1 MGAATAGP
9 PARHQAMGMRRRRK
23 TSERGWQSL
32 SPDIFGTEV
41 RATDKRCC
49 LLRAC
54 CRRRDAAADGEAD
67 LLDEKKSAE
76 VRVDTEQQ
84 QQRAADLNQHQH
96 AADGAQP
103 APACCCRHA
112 QEALHASMYALVKEK
127 SADPWQMTAIKV
139 RCSMQ
144 AACGTPPGMSPHGLC
159 VRFTADCDGGA
170 GASPYPL

>member
-1 MGAATAGP
+1 
-9 PARHQAMGMRRRRK
+9 MGMRRRRK

-84 QQRAADLNQHQH
+84 QQQRTRAAETALNQHQH
-96 AADGAQP
+96 AAA
-103 APACCCRHA
+103 AMHRR
-112 QEALHASMYALVKEK
+112 
-127 SADPWQMTAIKV
+127 
-139 RCSMQ
+139 RCMHP
-144 AACGTPPGMSPHGLC
+144 CTH
-159 VRFTADCDGGA
+159 
-170 GASPYPL
+170 